1 LAVDDCYAQLF
12 LLRSIKQHAFHL
24 YTPRPEGRSRPPCQR
39 AAKYKEAR
47 GEGSVGGGYALLLR
61 RGDARRRCPQQGA
74 DGINRYCRAHFY
86 RLQLHACGPLGR
98 HGISRAKCYN
108 KPNRSQQTNQ
118 DFDTQANN
126 QPLITSLLHEAYNG
140 SGEQRQALSTP
151 STSEP
156 PHQRLAGTYP
166 YSSKQSIPAFPTRY
180 PATTAVQPK
189 LARKRAYTVFPIEY
203 AFIAGPTGAPLCKI
217 SF

>member
-1 LAVDDCYAQLF
+1 MA
-12 LLRSIKQHAFHL
+12 SIVIAERTFIACNCMRAARWGG
-24 YTPRPEGRSRPPCQR
+24 TASAGRSATTSQTVASKLTRT
-39 AAKYKEAR
+39 
-47 GEGSVGGGYALLLR
+47 SIHR
-61 RGDARRRCPQQGA
+61 RT
-74 DGINRYCRAHFY
+74 ISLN
-86 RLQLHACGPLGR
+86 
-98 HGISRAKCYN
+98 SRA
-108 KPNRSQQTNQ
+108 
-118 DFDTQANN
+118 F
-126 QPLITSLLHEAYNG
+126 EAYNG

-180 PATTAVQPK
+180 PAATAVQPK